1 MSVFSNCAINLF
13 FPLLE
18 HDRPCQTDLS
28 NHVVPLV
35 APEWKSLGE
44 VLLPRHIVET
54 KRLEIIEANNP
65 RNVEEC
71 CRQMFIKWLD
81 ANKDV
86 SWKQLI
92 TALQCPSVE
101 LHYAAEKIKKKL
113 QKGKTISTNRLVI
126 TINVQ

>member
-1 MSVFSNCAINLF
+1 MTISVYSDCAIILL

-18 HDRPCQTDLS
+18 HDRPCRTDLS

-44 VLLPRHIVET
+44 VLLPHHIVET
-54 KRLEIIEANNP
+54 KCLEIIEANNP
-65 RNVEEC
+65 GNVKEC
-71 CRQMFIKWLD
+71 CRQIFIKWLD
-81 ANKDV
+81 TDKDA

-101 LHYAAEKIKKKL
+101 LHYAAEEIKNKL
-113 QKGKTISTNRLVI
+113 QKGKTISTNRLL
-126 TINVQ
+126 IN

>member
-1 MSVFSNCAINLF
+1 MVITVVCVINLF

-35 APEWKSLGE
+35 APVWKSLGE
-44 VLLPRHIVET
+44 VLLPHHIVET
-54 KRLEIIEANNP
+54 KRLEIIEVNNP
-65 RNVEEC
+65 RNAEEC

-81 ANKDV
+81 TDEDA

-92 TALQCPSVE
+92 TALQFPSVE
-101 LHYAAEKIKKKL
+101 LHNAAEQIKMKL
-113 QKGKTISTNRLVI
+113 RKSKTIVPIELI
-126 TINVQ
+126 IN